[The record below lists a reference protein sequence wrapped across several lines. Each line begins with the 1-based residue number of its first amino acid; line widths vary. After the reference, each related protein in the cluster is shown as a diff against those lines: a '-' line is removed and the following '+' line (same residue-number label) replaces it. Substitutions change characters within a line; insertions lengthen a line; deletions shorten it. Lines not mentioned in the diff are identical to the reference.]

1 MGARRRG
8 SSSNRRVQKGVAVVS
23 AGWMGLELGSW
34 VKGVDAWITQ
44 VATMLKVQRNLILS
58 EGLSL
63 HQMLARKG
71 GGVSCRV
78 WRRERAAGQVLG

>member
-8 SSSNRRVQKGVAVVS
+8 SSSKSRVQKGVAVAS
-23 AGWMGLELGSW
+23 AGWMGLEWGSW

-44 VATMLKVQRNLILS
+44 VATMLKVQRNRILS

-71 GGVSCRV
+71 GGVGCRV
-78 WRRERAAGQVLG
+78 